1 MSHIN
6 KGDVH
11 AYLDGALDA
20 YPEEAARHVREHL
33 DACRECAQLLEGE
46 RRLRQEASAILAV
59 SAQGSVELDS
69 LEELRARAAAVAEQ
83 GQAEGAEGSERIE
96 RARPS
101 LGTRMYSLRWA
112 AMVVISLG
120 AGWMARDLTGP
131 VGDVA
136 RGAVAEPVVT
146 RIGLRQS
153 ADEERLERDNAAGLA
168 DTETLRESQAA
179 AAGRLAEAV
188 TPLES
193 PNAQAVGGAAPASD
207 QGAGRFDDDAV
218 LDQVETV
225 PARQRAESAV
235 ARGVGPADA
244 NVRAQVAEPQVE
256 ALALSD
262 ELRAPASAA
271 DRRDR
276 ALLFDNAAPG
286 PSAAASLS
294 TTPFLVPGLPVRDV
308 RLAPETEGLAG
319 GRGGSVVVTQELEDG
334 RVVELQF
341 VPVAGN
347 DPALGEPFQE
357 RGGLLGRTRPA
368 GWGMAVRDVPGG
380 VAVLSGPLT
389 ERELEELLDR
399 ALGPR

>member
-1 MSHIN
+1 MA
-6 KGDVH
+6 G
-11 AYLDGALDA
+11 
-20 YPEEAARHVREHL
+20 
-33 DACRECAQLLEGE
+33 QE
-46 RRLRQEASAILAV
+46 R
-59 SAQGSVELDS
+59 
-69 LEELRARAAAVAEQ
+69 AERV
-83 GQAEGAEGSERIE
+83 EGSERTE

-131 VGDVA
+131 AGDVA

-153 ADEERLERDNAAGLA
+153 ADEERLERDNAGGLA
-168 DTETLRESQAA
+168 DAETLRDSQAA
-179 AAGRLAEAV
+179 SAGRLAEAE
-188 TPLES
+188 TPPES
-193 PNAQAVGGAAPASD
+193 PDAEAVGGTAPSSD
-207 QGAGRFDDDAV
+207 RSAGRFDDDAV
-218 LDQVETV
+218 LDQVEAV

-235 ARGVGPADA
+235 ARGVGPANA
-244 NVRAQVAEPQVE
+244 NVRAQAAEPQVE
-256 ALALSD
+256 ALSLSD
-262 ELRAPASAA
+262 ELRRPALAA

-276 ALLFDNAAPG
+276 ASLFGNAAPG

-294 TTPFLVPGLPVRDV
+294 TTPFLVPGLPVLDV
-308 RLAPETEGLAG
+308 RLAPETDGLAG

-347 DPALGEPFQE
+347 DSALGEPLQE
-357 RGGLLGRTRPA
+357 RSGFLGRTRPA

-380 VAVLSGPLT
+380 VAVLSGPLA